1 MTNAGDTGRLDPD
14 RSAIESAAAD
24 TASRC
29 GMRYVLIGFGWVCV
43 ALGAVGLVVPGMP
56 TTVFLLV
63 ALWAFSKSS
72 ERFRTWLYDHKHL
85 GPPIRDWH
93 EHRVIPARAKIAALA
108 MMAASLAILATT
120 GDWRLPAVVGAI
132 LVPVAAF
139 ILSRPSR
146 PAGEARPDSGR
157 LGSI

>member
-1 MTNAGDTGRLDPD
+1 MDPN
-14 RSAIESAAAD
+14 RSAIEPAAAD

-43 ALGAVGLVVPGMP
+43 VLGAVGLVVPGMP

-72 ERFRTWLYDHKHL
+72 ERFRIWLYDHKHL

-93 EHRVIPARAKIAALA
+93 EHRVIPARAKIVALA
-108 MMAASLAILATT
+108 MMAASL
-120 GDWRLPAVVGAI
+120 AI

>member
-1 MTNAGDTGRLDPD
+1 MDPD

-29 GMRYVLIGFGWVCV
+29 GMRYVLIGLGWVC
-43 ALGAVGLVVPGMP
+43 GSVGLVVPGMP

-72 ERFRTWLYDHKHL
+72 ARFRTWLHDHKHL

-108 MMAASLAILATT
+108 MMAASLAIL
-120 GDWRLPAVVGAI
+120 
-132 LVPVAAF
+132 VPVAAF